1 MRPEDI
7 DAIIGQAEEHQTN
20 WGRPR
25 YSEDEMR
32 EAIRIAYVSGL
43 DRAARVADIEAA
55 RRGRQLLDLLEQV
68 RPWLRYFT
76 YPNWVRKP
84 GKLSSDELEDLCD
97 AIDVALGPEETNYE

>member
-43 DRAARVADIEAA
+43 ERAARVADIEAA
-55 RRGRQLLDLLEQV
+55 RSGRQLLALDGVAGV
-68 RPWLRYFT
+68 RLPVFFT
-76 YPNWVRKP
+76 RGRRKAALDIAREIRDR
-84 GKLSSDELEDLCD
+84 GRDE
-97 AIDVALGPEETNYE
+97 